1 MMIPRSWAFNFVAFV
16 AFEYLITFDQEVN
29 LFWKRKITG
38 ATILFFFNRYIVLL
52 LYVMNI
58 SGSGSL
64 SKSVQVSLPACG
76 TFPIASSL
84 TVIHLQGCVSDS
96 NPPPQR
102 DQILCHQLRA
112 VWTSDFCAGRDPV
125 LSLGRY
131 ASTYRTLMHAR

>member
-29 LFWKRKITG
+29 FFWKRKITG

-64 SKSVQVSLPACG
+64 SKSVEVSLSACN
-76 TFPIASSL
+76 TFPIGSSL
-84 TVIHLQGCVSDS
+84 TVLHLQGYVFDSDVSLKHNEKKPLPSDV
-96 NPPPQR
+96 R
-102 DQILCHQLRA
+102 CTDKRA
-112 VWTSDFCAGRDPV
+112 SRWA
-125 LSLGRY
+125 
-131 ASTYRTLMHAR
+131 